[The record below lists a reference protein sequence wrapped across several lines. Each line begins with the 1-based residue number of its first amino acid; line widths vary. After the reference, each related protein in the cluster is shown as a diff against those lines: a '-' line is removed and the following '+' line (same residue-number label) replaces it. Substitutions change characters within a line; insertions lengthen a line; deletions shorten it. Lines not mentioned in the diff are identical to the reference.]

1 MPTSIKHIFIAAIL
15 LPSCMLTLSCFENSK
30 AIITEKKVHQTD
42 SSKANPDNLE
52 LHFLLGTDSIR
63 FLIRNPTD
71 SKGVIYFNMHDNENT
86 AVAAAD
92 SIVSQHGG
100 RFIEL
105 KHKGK
110 RWLEIKTI
118 DKTSFCF
125 DPNRIFTDLGIY
137 KTLRTCLSYS
147 SQNQKLVK
155 NFSQFITDSLLS
167 EPKIIIAIHNNVN
180 GYSIN
185 EYLEKGL
192 YRHNADKTFFNKDL
206 SPHDF
211 YLVNDSI
218 HFDYFQQLN
227 YNVVLL
233 SKNADDD
240 GSLSVYCQQKNI
252 SYINVEAKEGHFQEQ
267 YKMLELVQELIK
279 R

>member
-1 MPTSIKHIFIAAIL
+1 MHHSIKHFYIAAIL
-15 LPSCMLTLSCFENSK
+15 LTSCLLFLSCFENSK
-30 AIITEKKVHQTD
+30 AIFSENLFDQKD
-42 SSKANPDNLE
+42 SSKPNSSISE
-52 LHFLLGTDSIR
+52 LNYRIGLDSIR
-63 FLIRNPTD
+63 FIIRNPTD
-71 SKGVIYFNMHDNENT
+71 SQGVIYFNMHDNENT

-155 NFSQFITDSLLS
+155 YFAEFITDSLLTK
-167 EPKIIIAIHNNVN
+167 PKIIIAIHNNVN

-192 YRHNADKTFFNKDL
+192 YKHNADKTHVNKDL
-206 SPHDF
+206 SVHDF
-211 YLVNDSI
+211 YLVNDSK

-252 SYINVEAKEGHFQEQ
+252 PYINVEAKEGHFQEQ

>member
-1 MPTSIKHIFIAAIL
+1 
-15 LPSCMLTLSCFENSK
+15 
-30 AIITEKKVHQTD
+30 
-42 SSKANPDNLE
+42 
-52 LHFLLGTDSIR
+52 
-63 FLIRNPTD
+63 
-71 SKGVIYFNMHDNENT
+71 MHDNENT

-118 DKTSFCF
+118 DKSSFCF

-155 NFSQFITDSLLS
+155 NFSQFITDSLLY
-167 EPKIIIAIHNNVN
+167 EPKLIIALHNNVN

-192 YRHNADKTFFNKDL
+192 YRHNADKTFVNKDL

-218 HFDYFQQLN
+218 HFDYFQRLN

-240 GSLSVYCQQKNI
+240 GSLSVFCQQKKI
-252 SYINVEAKEGHFQEQ
+252 PYINVEAKEGHFQEQ